1 MFRYIALAWDETCAT
16 HAATA
21 LRLGL
26 QLKARPTC
34 KPAHS
39 GPGLQV
45 CIIGEREGINT
56 AYTLPDGRG
65 VVLGKLFRRSELG
78 SPAPTEV
85 PLMGRDGGR
94 DGRQHGGAAVRD
106 NGCALVH
113 DFWGRYVAF
122 LRAPSGQTRLLR
134 DPSGTLPCFV
144 TQHEGVSIVFSWLE
158 DALELLPHGAGPRV
172 DDQALAAYLLLG
184 ELGGQDTALDGI
196 SQVLPGQCI
205 DLTTGESTQLWNA
218 VDIARTPATFDT
230 EAAARKLR
238 NVVRACTHAWA
249 SCYDTLL
256 LRLSGGVDSSI
267 LLSCLT
273 ETDVRNDVLCVNYH
287 SPGSDSDERFYAR
300 LSATRA
306 GRDLIERERDA
317 GFEIAQTLS
326 IPRMPGP
333 VHYIGWMNARSDA
346 RLAAAHTA
354 AALFTGAGGDQLFF
368 EFGAWWP
375 IADYL
380 RQRGIDAGFANA
392 ALDAA
397 RLGKVSVWRA
407 IALAFVDRTRPAL
420 LKRDQTQPSVLLS
433 EDLLRRDLPRE
444 RYVHPALRHPTGL
457 PIGKHMQTRALMHPL
472 GYYDPFEQEA
482 APELVHPLLSQPL
495 VELCLQLP
503 IYQLIEGG
511 TGRALARRAFASDL
525 PAQIGRR
532 RSKGGMEEHAVAV
545 LRNNIDFAR
554 GLLLEGEL
562 ARRQLIDRRKVEE
575 VLSGRPTSLVSH
587 PSQIHALIAVEA
599 WLSRWSA
606 TRPATRR

>member
-1 MFRYIALAWDETCAT
+1 VFRYIALAWDDAHAT
-16 HAATA
+16 HASTA
-21 LRLGL
+21 LGLGL
-26 QLKARPTC
+26 ELRASPAWHA
-34 KPAHS
+34 AHS
-39 GPGLQV
+39 LPGLQV
-45 CIIGEREGINT
+45 YISGERAGVNA
-56 AYTLPDGRG
+56 AYPLPDGQG
-65 VVLGKLFRRSELG
+65 VVLGKLFRRCELG
-78 SPAPTEV
+78 SPTDKEIS
-85 PLMGRDGGR
+85 LMGQDGDAASSDGG
-94 DGRQHGGAAVRD
+94 ATLVR
-106 NGCALVH
+106 

-122 LRAPSGQTRLLR
+122 LRMPSGQARLLR

-144 TQHEGVSIVFSWLE
+144 TVHQGVSIVFSWLE
-158 DALELLPHGAGPRV
+158 DALHLLSHIAVPRV
-172 DDQALAAYLLLG
+172 DDQALAAHLLLG
-184 ELGGQDTALDGI
+184 ELGGQDTALKGI

-205 DLTTGESTQLWNA
+205 DLVTGESTQLWNA
-218 VDIARTPATFDT
+218 VAIARAPAMYGAD
-230 EAAARKLR
+230 EAAQRLR
-238 NVVRACTHAWA
+238 QVVRACTHAWA
-249 SCYDTLL
+249 SCYETLL

-267 LLSCLT
+267 LASCLATT
-273 ETDVRNDVLCVNYH
+273 ESPNDVLCVNYH

-300 LSATRA
+300 LSAARA

-317 GFEIAQTLS
+317 SFEIAQTLS

-333 VHYIGWMNARSDA
+333 VQYIGWMNARSDA
-346 RLAAAHTA
+346 KLAAAHSA

-380 RQRGIDAGFANA
+380 RMRGIDRGFRSA

-407 IALAFVDRTRPAL
+407 IALAFADRIHPAL
-420 LKRDQTQPSVLLS
+420 LKRDRVQRSVLLS
-433 EDLLRRDLPRE
+433 EDLPHRDLPRE

-457 PIGKHMQTRALMHPL
+457 PIGKHMQARALMHPL
-472 GYYDPFEQEA
+472 GYYDPFEQDA

-503 IYQLIEGG
+503 IYQLTEGG

-525 PAQIGRR
+525 PARIARR

-562 ARRQLIDRRKVEE
+562 ARRHLIDRHKVEE
-575 VLSGRPTSLVSH
+575 VLSGRPTPLVSH

-599 WLSRWSA
+599 WLRRWSD
-606 TRPATRR
+606 TRPATCR